1 MNRKTWHDKRMK
13 EHLVNKFLM
22 IESCGVS
29 GRRHKTVARGLPDS
43 ELRVSKASR
52 LVGSHADA
60 TAEKRAS
67 VRFFGFWGHPC
78 PQIAA
83 RLGMLKKP

>member
-1 MNRKTWHDKRMK
+1 MN
-13 EHLVNKFLM
+13 EQIVNKFLLLK
-22 IESCGVS
+22 SCGVS

-52 LVGSHADA
+52 LGSYHADA

-67 VRFFGFWGHPC
+67 VRFFGFPGHPC
-78 PQIAA
+78 PQIAEH
-83 RLGMLKKP
+83 LGMLKKP

>member
-1 MNRKTWHDKRMK
+1 M
-13 EHLVNKFLM
+13 NKFLM
-22 IESCGVS
+22 LESCGIS

-52 LVGSHADA
+52 PVKSHADA

-67 VRFFGFWGHPC
+67 VRFFGFWGIHAPKLLVC
-78 PQIAA
+78 WGCLRTPKSLES
-83 RLGMLKKP
+83 RKPHAMVL

>member
-1 MNRKTWHDKRMK
+1 MNAVALRQTR
-13 EHLVNKFLM
+13 EGIFCERVLKFEGCS
-22 IESCGVS
+22 IS

-43 ELRVSKASR
+43 GLRVSKASR
-52 LVGSHADA
+52 LVGSNADA

-78 PQIAA
+78 PQIADS
-83 RLGMLKKP
+83 LGMLKKP